1 MLDSGYKPKSSLY
14 QTFLVLV
21 VKSLAYKSV
30 VSENLAIGLAC
41 LYR

>member
-1 MLDSGYKPKSSLY
+1 MLASGYKLRSSVY
-14 QTFLVLV
+14 HMFLVLV
-21 VKSLAYKSV
+21 VKSLACKSV